1 MLDLRHVTASPYV
14 RLLPSGIVA
23 GLFGGAWLAGHLLIL
38 QPLQLRQAQLDTEWA
53 AARQHLAQ
61 RLEAK
66 QTIKDLAQLLALLPS
81 PRDFSQLPLALSDE
95 AKRNNVTLAGLSYTM
110 EKADQMPAMKVTL
123 KGPVTGRYEDLRR
136 FIYHLEASDRLLF
149 IEDLDVG
156 QSETSAKDLKRREMM
171 TFTLQLST
179 YIRQSPGVSP
189 ASNRIRQNVR
199 KASDN
204 LAPPQGKT
212 GEERSVPG
220 AKELVLANSRP
231 GGCNKIPGLGG
242 CNR

>member
-1 MLDLRHVTASPYV
+1 MLDLRQVMASPYLG
-14 RLLPSGIVA
+14 LLPSGIVA
-23 GLFGGAWLAGHLLIL
+23 SLFGGAWLAGHLLIL
-38 QPLQLRQAQLDTEWA
+38 QPLQVRHAQLDTEWT

-81 PRDFSQLPLALSDE
+81 SRDFSQLPLALSDE
-95 AKRNNVTLAGLSYTM
+95 AKRNNVTLAGLSYTL
-110 EKADQMPAMKVTL
+110 EKGDQMPAVKVTL

-156 QSETSAKDLKRREMM
+156 QSATTEKDVKRREMM
-171 TFTLQLST
+171 TFTLQIST

-189 ASNRIRQNVR
+189 AGDRIEQKVR

-204 LAPPQGKT
+204 PAPPQEKT
-212 GEERSVPG
+212 G
-220 AKELVLANSRP
+220 
-231 GGCNKIPGLGG
+231 
-242 CNR
+242 